1 MDTLTLFI
9 ILTSVISAVVFK
21 VVVLRNVNAW
31 IDKDLIKSL
40 SAGNN
45 QDLETL
51 DALNSHLKS
60 QKIARPSR
68 HALLEAEAKRLLA
81 DKIS

>member
-40 SAGNN
+40 SAGNI
-45 QDLETL
+45 QDFETL
-51 DALNSHLKS
+51 DALNYHLKS
-60 QKIARPSR
+60 QKIARSSR